1 MYKKTILAVLL
12 SFGLGFA
19 THAIAEPQPQMRKA
33 LVALETAVS
42 HLKTASADK
51 GGHRVKA
58 IELTEQAIQE
68 VKAGIEFDNKH

>member
-1 MYKKTILAVLL
+1 MYKKTVLAVLL

-33 LVALETAVS
+33 LVALEAAVS
-42 HLKTASADK
+42 HLKTATADK

-58 IELTEQAIQE
+58 IALAEQAIQE
-68 VKAGIEFDNKH
+68 VKAGIEFDNRN

>member
-1 MYKKTILAVLL
+1 MYKKMAVAVLL

-33 LVALETAVS
+33 LVALQSAVA
-42 HLKTASADK
+42 HLKAASADK

-58 IELTEQAIQE
+58 IALAEQAIEE
-68 VKAGIEFDNKH
+68 VKLGIDYDNKH